1 MSPRDLDNHI
11 TGHYGE
17 DQFRRLPCDETPTC
31 ECDACFLRR
40 EQARARRGE
49 WLVDIGAGVG
59 FLAITWFLIFKA
71 PGWLFQ

>member
-17 DQFRRLPCDETPTC
+17 DQLRRLSCDGTPSC
-31 ECDACFLRR
+31 ECDECYLRR
-40 EQARARRGE
+40 EQVRARRGE
-49 WLVDIGAGVG
+49 WTVEISAGLVFVVIA
-59 FLAITWFLIFKA
+59 WFLIFKA